1 MSELNS
7 ALAAAREAGAILR
20 ERWPAE
26 REVRVKGYRDI
37 VTEADVAAQSAIL
50 ARLKADYPDHEIL
63 AEEGGGDYRADDP
76 RPTWI
81 VDPLDGTT
89 NYARRIPM
97 FAVAIGLAVGG
108 EVRVGVVYD
117 PLRDMTFYAERGGGA
132 YLARGGGE
140 PERLRV
146 SETKT
151 LAEAV
156 VGVDWSHANDVR
168 REVLSALSRVGLAC
182 GTMRGIGSAALGIAF
197 VAPGWFDAYYHFALK
212 PWDVAGPS
220 LIASEAGGT
229 LTTPDG
235 LPWQLGQSR
244 LVITNG
250 RFQSELLKVMGLHA
264 HLA

>member
-1 MSELNS
+1 MTELTT

-37 VTEADVAAQSAIL
+37 VTEVDVAAQTAII
-50 ARLKADYPDHEIL
+50 ARLKADYPDYAIL
-63 AEEGGGDYRADDP
+63 AEEGGGEYYADDP

-108 EVRVGVVYD
+108 QVRASVVYD
-117 PLRDMTFYAERGGGA
+117 PLRDMTYYAEPGHGA
-132 YLARGGGE
+132 FLARGGGE

-168 REVLSALSRVGLAC
+168 REVMAALEHVALAC
-182 GTMRGIGSAALGIAF
+182 GTLRAIGSAALGIVF
-197 VAPGWFDAYYHFALK
+197 VAAGWLDAYYHFALK

-220 LIASEAGGT
+220 VIVAEAGGT
-229 LTTPDG
+229 LTTPNG
-235 LPWQLGQSR
+235 EPWQLGQAR

-250 RFQSELLKVMGLHA
+250 RFQSELLNVMAGG
-264 HLA
+264 